1 MEHSD
6 RTGERSDGICPGRC
20 AHGPPFVLLAGVLAY
35 LVGLAYAW
43 FRVGSID
50 AIAAVYG
57 LLVLMT
63 ATMMGHYA
71 DEYADLD
78 TDSITRR
85 TWFSGG
91 SGVLPEGRLPPEV
104 RATHGVGHAGDHP
117 AHCRRWLDLGHVH
130 LGLPCLARA
139 VPLHSAGP
147 IPCPLCAWSAGDGAN
162 WTTLSWG
169 VSPWSSPDTCP
180 RRAMLT

>member
-1 MEHSD
+1 MELAVGTMEYA
-6 RTGERSDGICPGRC
+6 RGAVRMAR
-20 AHGPPFVLLAGVLAY
+20 PFVLLAGVLAY

-50 AIAAVYG
+50 TMAAVYG

-85 TWFSGG
+85 TRFSGG
-91 SGVLPEGRLPPEV
+91 SGVLPEGRLPP
-104 RATHGVGHAGDHP
+104 RFALHMA
-117 AHCRRWLDLGHVH
+117 
-130 LGLPCLARA
+130 LAMLMISLLLA
-139 VPLHSAGP
+139 SAGWLWGMFTLDYLALLAVVVVP
-147 IPCPLCAWSAGDGAN
+147 RLVLFHATFAPGAKGMGRTGQCFPGGILDGPGRIPAPGGK
-162 WTTLSWG
+162 
-169 VSPWSSPDTCP
+169 
-180 RRAMLT
+180 RRP

>member
-1 MEHSD
+1 MEQGGGAMEYA
-6 RTGERSDGICPGRC
+6 RGAVRMAR
-20 AHGPPFVLLAGVLAY
+20 PFVLLAGVLAY

-50 AIAAVYG
+50 PIAAVYG

-91 SGVLPEGRLPPEV
+91 SGVLPEGRLPPRFALRMALAMLV
-104 RATHGVGHAGDHP
+104 ITLFLG
-117 AHCRRWLDLGHVH
+117 RRWLDLGHVH
-130 LGLPCLARA
+130 LGLPCIARA
-139 VPLHSAGP
+139 VPVPRLVLFHAP
-147 IPCPLCAWSAGDGAN
+147 IAPGAQ
-162 WTTLSWG
+162 G
-169 VSPWSSPDTCP
+169 
-180 RRAMLT
+180 MG